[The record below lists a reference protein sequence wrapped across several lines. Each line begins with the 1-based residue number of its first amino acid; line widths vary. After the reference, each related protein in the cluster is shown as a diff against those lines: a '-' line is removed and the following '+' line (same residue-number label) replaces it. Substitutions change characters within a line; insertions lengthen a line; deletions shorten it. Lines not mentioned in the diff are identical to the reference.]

1 TGTPP
6 AAPADWDLF
15 RKGVYKTG
23 GAEYKME
30 LVRSGQIS
38 CGFEGTGGYAEL
50 AAGPAVN
57 NGNWHTVSCVKTSTA
72 IRVVVDGRFFSK
84 SAKVGSIANT
94 TAVAI
99 GSRPGS
105 DWYKGQ
111 LDEASIQIG

>member
-1 TGTPP
+1 MSRR
-6 AAPADWDLF
+6 AD
-15 RKGVYKTG
+15 
-23 GAEYKME
+23 
-30 LVRSGQIS
+30 SS

-50 AAGPAVN
+50 VAGAGDQQRP
-57 NGNWHTVSCVKTSTA
+57 WHTIFCVKTATT
-72 IRVVVDGRFFSK
+72 IQVVVDGQVFSK

-94 TAVAI
+94 TDVII